1 MVSPFIP
8 VGVGRTRDVVPYDAV
23 STLPLLLWQSNLGVG
38 SSDRR
43 VSWWPYPRPVEKPG
57 DGMCTALGSLCTQP
71 DMRWTAR
78 FESGDKSMSIVAFR
92 QPDVQVV
99 RELCC
104 GKPVPPQSEG
114 SKLSVHGGTFR

>member
-1 MVSPFIP
+1 
-8 VGVGRTRDVVPYDAV
+8 
-23 STLPLLLWQSNLGVG
+23 
-38 SSDRR
+38 
-43 VSWWPYPRPVEKPG
+43 
-57 DGMCTALGSLCTQP
+57 MCSALGSLCTQP